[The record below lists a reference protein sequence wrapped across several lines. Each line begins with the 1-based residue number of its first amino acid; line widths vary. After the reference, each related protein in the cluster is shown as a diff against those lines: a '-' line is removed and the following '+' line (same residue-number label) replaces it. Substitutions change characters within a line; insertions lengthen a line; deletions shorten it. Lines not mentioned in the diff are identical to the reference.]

1 MKNERGREKSACG
14 LHPRA
19 ALLSASCA
27 GVVASLAATHPP
39 WWHVLR
45 ASSLGTARGTT
56 GAPENGSRA
65 PYITCIE
72 A

>member
-1 MKNERGREKSACG
+1 MENEREREKSACG
-14 LHPRA
+14 LYPRA

-27 GVVASLAATHPP
+27 GGVASLTATHPP
-39 WWHVLR
+39 WSHFLR
-45 ASSLGTARGTT
+45 ALSLLTARGIT

-72 A
+72 S